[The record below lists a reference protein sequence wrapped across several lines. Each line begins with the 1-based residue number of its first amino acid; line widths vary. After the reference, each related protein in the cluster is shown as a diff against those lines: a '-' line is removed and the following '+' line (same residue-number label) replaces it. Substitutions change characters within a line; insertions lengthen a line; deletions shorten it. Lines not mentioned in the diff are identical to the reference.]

1 MSSMIGLLIRF
12 ETSVGTLR
20 IQRGSI
26 DISTW
31 VLVSIFWHYLEILNP
46 VQESIFIFQKFIV
59 QAFAYSF
66 VAR

>member
-20 IQRGSI
+20 IQRGST

-31 VLVSIFWHYLEILNP
+31 VLVSIFWHYLEILIP